1 MSFPRSLQQP
11 RKNFR
16 QLALRCLFLAHLM
29 VFGLTITAL
38 AQTDKD
44 PDHLGVYN
52 QAIYDSAVYKF
63 SNLRPLVP
71 LKFDTTAKTAKV
83 ATLTSYGG
91 YQLGETTLTREV
103 WVTGFPE
110 VQNACRAFKGDLR

>member
-1 MSFPRSLQQP
+1 M
-11 RKNFR
+11 
-16 QLALRCLFLAHLM
+16 FLAHLILL
-29 VFGLTITAL
+29 GLTITAL

-44 PDHLGVYN
+44 HDHLDVYN

-71 LKFDTTAKTAKV
+71 LKFDAPAKTAKV
-83 ATLTSYGG
+83 VTLTSYGG
-91 YQLGETTLTREV
+91 YQPGEVTLTREV

-110 VQNACRAFKGDLR
+110 VQNACRVFKGDLR